1 MNTTPDAILTIEEIK
16 AFEQALR
23 NLPGGGI
30 GVNVDGILNEDDL
43 EEIRAL
49 ETKSD
54 LSPNP
59 NYVVR
64 LTDEMKAA
72 VEGLKA
78 ATNVEYIDQ
87 ENSGQLGAALIDK
100 IEAAATKGQSK

>member
-30 GVNVDGILNEDDL
+30 DVHVDGILNEDDL
-43 EEIRAL
+43 TEIRAL
-49 ETKSD
+49 ETNSD
-54 LSPNP
+54 HNLSP

-64 LTDEMKAA
+64 LTDKMKAA

-87 ENSGQLGAALIDK
+87 ANSGQLGAALIGK
-100 IEAAATKGQSK
+100 IEAAAAKGQSK